1 MKKKTTDIKLIIGLM
16 VIFFSMFI
24 LCYISINTDAP
35 NILLKS
41 SEKIQCID
49 ENTANTKVNSTSN
62 VTSNKT
68 QNQTSTEKNNAA
80 TNQNAKN
87 TNSNSNTS
95 KTTTKAKSTNA
106 DLSNLGIKP
115 NDFSGFSPN
124 KTTYDVTVPADVT
137 EVEVYATAKDSKA
150 KISGTG
156 KKKLEDGKNALA
168 VVVTAESGA
177 TKTYTINVTK
187 EGSEEQENTE
197 EVTQRGLS
205 NFKINNL
212 EISPKFETN
221 VYEYTAKYIG
231 EGTKL
236 DITATPTDPKYVVE
250 IMGNEELKEGEN
262 IITILVSDNE
272 GENVAT
278 YQITLTKSLVDEEAI
293 AREQE
298 EARKKEEQKKMLIIG
313 GVVAVVII
321 AIIIYLIIRNRRNSA
336 WEEDY
341 MMPYTGNEN
350 DGFIDDESEEDYNNQ
365 DDYQDNYYEDEPT
378 LSKKE
383 AREQFLN
390 GYNKDVADY
399 FEEERPRRHNK
410 GKRFK

>member
-1 MKKKTTDIKLIIGLM
+1 MKKKITDIKLVTGLM
-16 VIFFSMFI
+16 VIFFSMFT

-68 QNQTSTEKNNAA
+68 QNQTSTGKNNTS
-80 TNQNAKN
+80 TNQNVKN
-87 TNSNSNTS
+87 TTNEKA
-95 KTTTKAKSTNA
+95 KTTTKTKSTNA

-156 KKKLEDGKNALA
+156 KKTLEDGKNALS
-168 VVVTAESGA
+168 VVVTAESGD

-187 EGSEEQENTE
+187 EGTEEQENTE
-197 EVTQRGLS
+197 EVTSNGLS
-205 NFKINNL
+205 NLKINNL
-212 EISPKFETN
+212 EISPNFETN

-262 IITILVSDNE
+262 IITILVSDNK

-298 EARKKEEQKKMLIIG
+298 EARKKEEQKKMFVIG
-313 GVVAVVII
+313 VVVAVVII

-341 MMPYTGNEN
+341 MMPYTGNED
-350 DGFIDDESEEDYNNQ
+350 DGFIDDESEEDYKNQ
-365 DDYQDNYYEDEPT
+365 DEYQDNYYEDEPT
-378 LSKKE
+378 ISKKE

-390 GYNKDVADY
+390 GYNKDAEDY
-399 FEEERPRRHNK
+399 FEEERPRRHSK